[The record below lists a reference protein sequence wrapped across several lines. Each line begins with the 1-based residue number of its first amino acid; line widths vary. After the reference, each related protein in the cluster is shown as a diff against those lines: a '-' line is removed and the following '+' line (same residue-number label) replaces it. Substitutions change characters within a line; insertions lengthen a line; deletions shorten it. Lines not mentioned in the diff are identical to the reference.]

1 MTGMIMFGAI
11 MKVFNDADES
21 GKDAEQMVD
30 SFEFWSVVGPQIFGV
45 VALAFLV
52 STVLEVVRSGFK
64 AVFVCFVQVRDR
76 PGTAVCVCV
85 FSLPL
90 LCLSSAP
97 LAPILHYDW
106 VDDLAGVTWEG
117 GGLDP
122 LLRRVSYVLCVLCV
136 LCVDAFLSVCRM
148 FACFCVRRY

>member
-85 FSLPL
+85 CFPSHYCVCRLPHWPT
-90 LCLSSAP
+90 S
-97 LAPILHYDW
+97 LHYD
-106 VDDLAGVTWEG
+106 
-117 GGLDP
+117 
-122 LLRRVSYVLCVLCV
+122 
-136 LCVDAFLSVCRM
+136 
-148 FACFCVRRY
+148 